1 MIVVT
6 GATGNVGRALVTSLA
21 GGGHAVTA
29 VARGAS
35 AQLPAG
41 PHVNSVAADFAAPET
56 LAPALAGA
64 EALFLLVPGS
74 GAGIDA
80 PALLKAAA
88 TAGAG
93 RVVLLSS
100 QAVGTRPGA
109 VSHAPM
115 AAIEEAVR
123 AAGLEWTILRAGGLA
138 SNALSWAPA
147 VRAGQPVAA
156 PYGDVA
162 LPVVDPADVAE
173 VAAAA
178 LTVGTHRVETQAV
191 GTHAGRTHAGRT
203 YVLTGPEP
211 VSPRQCTEMLGTV
224 LGRPLGFTELS
235 PEEARTRMLSVMP
248 APVADGTLAI
258 LGSPTVEET
267 RVSPDVA
274 RVLGR
279 PGRSFADWARRYA
292 DAFRPVPVP

>member
-6 GATGNVGRALVTSLA
+6 GATGNVGRALVASLVGA
-21 GGGHAVTA
+21 GHTVTT
-29 VARGAS
+29 VARGIGAP
-35 AQLPAG
+35 LPASR
-41 PHVNSVAADFAAPET
+41 HVTPVTADLSAPET

-64 EALFLLVPGS
+64 EALFLLVPGA

-88 TAGAG
+88 AAGAG

-123 AAGLEWTILRAGGLA
+123 DAGLEWTILRAGGLA
-138 SNALSWAPA
+138 SNTLAWAPDIRAERA
-147 VRAGQPVAA
+147 VSA

-162 LPVVDPADVAE
+162 LPLVDPADVAE

-178 LTVGTHRVETQAV
+178 LTGGAHV
-191 GTHAGRTHAGRT
+191 GRT

-211 VSPRQCTEMLGTV
+211 VSPRECTEILGTV
-224 LGRPLGFTELS
+224 LGRPLGFAELS
-235 PEEARTRMLSVMP
+235 AEEARTQMLSFMP

-258 LGSPTVEET
+258 LGHPTLEET
-267 RVSPDVA
+267 RISPDVA
-274 RVLGR
+274 QVIGR
-279 PGRSFADWARRYA
+279 AGNSFADWARRNA
-292 DAFRPVPVP
+292 DAFRPAPRP

>member
-6 GATGNVGRALVTSLA
+6 GATGNVGRALVAALA
-21 GGGHAVTA
+21 GAGRTVTA
-29 VARGAS
+29 VARGIYAP
-35 AQLPAG
+35 LPAG
-41 PHVNSVAADFAAPET
+41 RHVTPVTADLSAPET

-64 EALFLLVPGS
+64 EALFLLVPGA

-88 TAGAG
+88 AAGAG

-100 QAVGTRPGA
+100 QAVGTRQGA

-138 SNALSWAPA
+138 SNALAWAPNI
-147 VRAGQPVAA
+147 RAGRPVSA
-156 PYGDVA
+156 PYGEVA

-178 LTVGTHRVETQAV
+178 LTG
-191 GTHAGRTHAGRT
+191 GTHAGRIYR
-203 YVLTGPEP
+203 LTGPEP
-211 VSPRQCTEMLGTV
+211 VSPRECTKILGTV
-224 LGRPLGFTELS
+224 LGRPLGFAELS
-235 PEEARTRMLSVMP
+235 GEEARARMLSVMP

-258 LGSPTVEET
+258 LGHPTPEEI

-279 PGRSFADWARRYA
+279 PGRSFADWARRNA
-292 DAFRPVPVP
+292 DAFRPAPRQ